1 MNNDNMKY
9 SEATETKWWHISAEA
24 LVLGQLP
31 ESFGLL
37 LNFIRFVNILQL
49 LYIFIITSQ

>member
-1 MNNDNMKY
+1 MWSIVKQRKLNDDTFLK
-9 SEATETKWWHISAEA
+9 SAEA

-49 LYIFIITSQ
+49 LYIFIIRSQ